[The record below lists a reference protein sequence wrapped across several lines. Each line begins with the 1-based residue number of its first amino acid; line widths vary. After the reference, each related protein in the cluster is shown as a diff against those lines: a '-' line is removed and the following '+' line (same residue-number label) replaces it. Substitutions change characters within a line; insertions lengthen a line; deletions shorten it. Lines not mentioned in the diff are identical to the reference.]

1 MINPLEQFR
10 SRLRMR
16 HLQLLFVLSEEGS
29 LRKTAHIM
37 ALTQPAVTKALHE
50 LESLVGDALF
60 TRTHK
65 GLVANKLGE
74 AAIRYAQ
81 LVFADLSGLHE
92 EMTALQ
98 SGNLGTLRIGS
109 MGSLVGGLLPRTLA
123 QLTQRHPKLNITVVI
138 DTSDVLLQALSL
150 DQLDLV
156 VARITDGWPTDELN
170 FEAFDE
176 EVIQIVART
185 GHPQQHNS
193 EVTLETLAR
202 YPWVVQSQPA
212 PLREIYQQIFRESQ
226 VQAPASQ
233 LETASTMLTVSL
245 LQQTDMVALMPLS
258 LVEYYSD
265 LDVLAPLPVK
275 VSARLMPFGLISRK
289 GRVPTAAMEVVKA
302 ELRVQAGLEGTAG
315 VTND

>member
-37 ALTQPAVTKALHE
+37 ALTQPAVTKALHD

-138 DTSDVLLQALSL
+138 DTSSGAHHLINIAAHLWITKFILGL
-150 DQLDLV
+150 TFKLRIRQLHQNNCRQTFANV
-156 VARITDGWPTDELN
+156 ITS
-170 FEAFDE
+170 
-176 EVIQIVART
+176 QIIFFF
-185 GHPQQHNS
+185 
-193 EVTLETLAR
+193 LE
-202 YPWVVQSQPA
+202 
-212 PLREIYQQIFRESQ
+212 
-226 VQAPASQ
+226 
-233 LETASTMLTVSL
+233 
-245 LQQTDMVALMPLS
+245 
-258 LVEYYSD
+258 
-265 LDVLAPLPVK
+265 
-275 VSARLMPFGLISRK
+275 
-289 GRVPTAAMEVVKA
+289 
-302 ELRVQAGLEGTAG
+302 
-315 VTND
+315 

>member
-29 LRKTAHIM
+29 LRKTAQIM

-50 LESLVGDALF
+50 LENLVGEQLF
-60 TRTHK
+60 TRTHQ
-65 GLVANKLGE
+65 GLLPNKLGE

-81 LVFADLSGLHE
+81 LVFADLSGLHD
-92 EMTALQ
+92 EMSALQ
-98 SGNLGTLRIGS
+98 SGNLGTLRLGA

-156 VARITDGWPTDELN
+156 VARITHGWPTDDLN

-185 GHPQQHNS
+185 GHPLQNARDVSMQ
-193 EVTLETLAR
+193 TLTH
-202 YPWVVQSQPA
+202 YPWIVQSQPA
-212 PLREIYQQIFRESQ
+212 PLREIYQQIFREAQ

-245 LQQTDMVALMPLS
+245 LQRTDMITLMPLS
-258 LVEYYSD
+258 MGDYYRS
-265 LDVLAPLPVK
+265 LGVLAPLPIA

-289 GRVPTAAMEVVKA
+289 GRTPSAAMDVVKA
-302 ELRVQAGLEGTAG
+302 ELRVQAGLEVSDKTTGG
-315 VTND
+315 